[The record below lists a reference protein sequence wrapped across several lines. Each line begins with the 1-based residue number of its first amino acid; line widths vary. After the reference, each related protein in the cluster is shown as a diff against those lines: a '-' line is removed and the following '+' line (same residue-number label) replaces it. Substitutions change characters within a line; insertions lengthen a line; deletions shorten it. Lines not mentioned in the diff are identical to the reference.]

1 MTHLPKHICVVG
13 VGLLGG
19 SLLALL
25 QARRPS
31 VRITVVSS
39 RRTLGVI
46 KEHGWADACFEYGK
60 LETAVETADLIVL
73 CSPVAA
79 IFDQLE
85 RLSQVTSRMA
95 PGAIVTDVG
104 STKEMLCRR
113 GFELFP
119 ATSLS
124 APRFVGAHPMAGSEK
139 SGLEAADPLLFQ
151 SAIWV
156 LCPPEDLSRERVSPL
171 RSLIQLCG
179 ARAVLLDPKVHD
191 AAVARISHAPQLLAT
206 ALAAWAGRDDE
217 LVETSLALAAG
228 GFRDMTRLA
237 GSSWDVWRDILAT
250 NAGNIAAGL
259 DELSR
264 SIKDLAEAAHA
275 IGEAVES
282 ADADR
287 TPGSLESFF
296 YLLAK
301 GDHSQLAN
309 LPHGQELAQ
318 SRFLLS
324 REFEAGRELRARFK
338 APRKG
343 ILHEISELV
352 VRVEDRPGELVKVL
366 QPLAREGLNI
376 LDLEILK
383 IREGEQG
390 TLLLGFGEPETARQ
404 AQELL
409 SGIGFLVVRR

>member
-1 MTHLPKHICVVG
+1 
-13 VGLLGG
+13 
-19 SLLALL
+19 
-25 QARRPS
+25 
-31 VRITVVSS
+31 
-39 RRTLGVI
+39 
-46 KEHGWADACFEYGK
+46 
-60 LETAVETADLIVL
+60 
-73 CSPVAA
+73 
-79 IFDQLE
+79 
-85 RLSQVTSRMA
+85 
-95 PGAIVTDVG
+95 
-104 STKEMLCRR
+104 
-113 GFELFP
+113 
-119 ATSLS
+119 
-124 APRFVGAHPMAGSEK
+124 MAGSEK
-139 SGLEAADPLLFQ
+139 SGLDASDALLFQ

-156 LCPPEDLSRERVSPL
+156 LCPPEGLPRERLAPL
-171 RSLIQLCG
+171 RGLVQLAG
-179 ARAVLLDPKVHD
+179 ARSVLLDPKVHD

-206 ALAAWAGRDDE
+206 ALAAWTGRDED

-250 NAGNIAAGL
+250 NAGNIATGL
-259 DELSR
+259 EEMSVAL
-264 SIKDLAEAAHA
+264 KELAEGARGIEHAVAA
-275 IGEAVES
+275 

-309 LPHGQELAQ
+309 LPYGQELSQ

-324 REFEAGRELRARFK
+324 REFEAGRELRSRFK

-343 ILHEISELV
+343 ILHELSELV

-366 QPLAREGLNI
+366 TPLAVEGLNI

-390 TLLLGFGEPETARQ
+390 TLLLGFPDPETSRK

-409 SGIGFLVVRR
+409 SALGFLVVRR